1 MTVTQTDLRQAPAPV
16 ASDERRSRN
25 ARRSTAG
32 ILVAAAAACFFLVYP
47 FVVPTS
53 SLLVG
58 FFVIFL
64 MISLM
69 LLKIPIA
76 IAMTVA
82 SFPGLYLLAGQRA
95 LEGSL
100 QEIAFSSF
108 ASWSL
113 SVIPMFVLMGIVLG
127 KSGLMSGA
135 YDMARK
141 WLGWMPGGLAVSTNI
156 AGAGMAAT
164 SGSSIGN
171 AYAIGRVAIPE
182 LIKSGYRPSLTLGS
196 VAMAG
201 TLGQVIPPSVL
212 LVIYAGVAETPVGPQ
227 LLAGVVPGIALAV
240 LFTVVILAWA
250 MISPDAAPRGASY
263 PLRERLASLV
273 NLIPMLIIVSVVIGG
288 IYVGVFTATEA
299 GACGAAVTVV
309 LGLAAL
315 IVKARRARANGEP
328 VKTHRVLAKFLST
341 SLIEA
346 TSAVAAVFLLLIG
359 VNLLTRV
366 MTLSGLAEWVAD
378 GVVGMNL
385 TRLTFLLILIPV
397 YLVLGF
403 FLDTL
408 GMMLLTIPVFIG
420 PLVAL
425 DVNLI
430 WFGVFLIV
438 LAEIDLV
445 APPLGVLNF
454 VVLALGQAST
464 KGMGVKLTIGDV
476 FKGVTPFIGACVVFL
491 VALIVWPELATWLPD
506 VSSAK

>member
-1 MTVTQTDLRQAPAPV
+1 MTATQTDPLPAAPV
-16 ASDERRSRN
+16 AAPSLKQSRD
-25 ARRSTAG
+25 ARRSTVG
-32 ILVAAAAACFFLVYP
+32 IVVVAAAACFFLVYP
-47 FVVPTS
+47 FVVPSS
-53 SLLVG
+53 SLMIG

-64 MISLM
+64 MMCLM

-82 SFPGLYLLAGQRA
+82 SFPGLYLLASQRA

-113 SVIPMFVLMGIVLG
+113 SVVPMFVLMGIVLG

-141 WLGWMPGGLAVSTNI
+141 WIGWMPGGLAISTNL

-164 SGSSIGN
+164 SGSTIGN

-182 LIKSGYRPSLTLGS
+182 LIRSGYRPSLALGS

-227 LLAGVVPGIALAV
+227 LLAGVVPGLCLAA
-240 LFTVVILAWA
+240 LFTVVILGWA
-250 MISPDAAPRGASY
+250 IFSPKSAPRGGSY
-263 PLRERLASLV
+263 ALSARLASLV
-273 NLIPMLIIVSVVIGG
+273 NLIPMLIIVTVVIGG
-288 IYVGVFTATEA
+288 IYFGVFTATEA
-299 GACGAAVTVV
+299 GACGAAVTVL

-315 IVKARRARANGEP
+315 IVKSRRAPTLGEP
-328 VKTHRVLAKFLST
+328 VKTRRVVRKFLST
-341 SLIEA
+341 SLVEA

-359 VNLLTRV
+359 VNMLTRV

-378 GVVGMNL
+378 GVVGMHL
-385 TRLTFLLILIPV
+385 TKVTFLLILIPV
-397 YLVLGF
+397 YLILGF

-408 GMMLLTIPVFIG
+408 GMMLLTIPVFMG

-425 DVNLI
+425 DVDLI
-430 WFGVFLIV
+430 WFGIFLIV

-445 APPLGVLNF
+445 VPPLGILNF
-454 VVLALGQAST
+454 VVLSLGQAST
-464 KGMGVKLTIGDV
+464 KGMGIKLGIVDV
-476 FKGVTPFIGACVVFL
+476 FKGVTPFIAACVVFL
-491 VALIVWPELATWLPD
+491 VALIAWPELALWLPD

>member
-1 MTVTQTDLRQAPAPV
+1 MTVAQTRSSAVPPPV
-16 ASDERRSRN
+16 PSDAKRSPS
-25 ARRSTAG
+25 ARRYTAG
-32 ILVAAAAACFFLVYP
+32 VVGTAAAACFFLTYL
-47 FVVPTS
+47 FVVPTTP
-53 SLLVG
+53 LLVG
-58 FFVIFL
+58 FFVVFL

-76 IAMTVA
+76 VAMIASA
-82 SFPGLYLLAGQRA
+82 APGLYLLASQRA

-100 QEIAFSSF
+100 QEIVFTSF

-141 WLGWMPGGLAVSTNI
+141 WLAWLPGGLAVSTNL

-182 LIKSGYRPSLTLGS
+182 LLKSGYRPSLALGS

-227 LLAGVVPGIALAV
+227 LLAGVIPGIALAT
-240 LFTVVILAWA
+240 LFTVVIMAWA
-250 MISPDAAPRGASY
+250 LISPRSAPRGTSY
-263 PLRERLASLV
+263 PWGARVAALVHLIPILIIVAVVMGGIYTGVFTTTEASAVGAAVALLLGLASL
-273 NLIPMLIIVSVVIGG
+273 LHKS
-288 IYVGVFTATEA
+288 
-299 GACGAAVTVV
+299 
-309 LGLAAL
+309 
-315 IVKARRARANGEP
+315 RRARANGIP
-328 VKTHRVLAKFLST
+328 VKTHRVVGEFVSST
-341 SLIEA
+341 FVD
-346 TSAVAAVFLLLIG
+346 TVSAVAAVFFLLVG

-366 MTLSGLAEWVAD
+366 MALSGVAQWVAD
-378 GVVGMNL
+378 GVISLHL
-385 TRLTFLLILIPV
+385 TKLTFLLLLIPV
-397 YLVLGF
+397 YLILGF

-408 GMMLLTIPVFIG
+408 AMMLLTIPVFMG

-425 DVNLI
+425 DVDLI
-430 WFGVFLIV
+430 WFGIFLIV
-438 LAEIDLV
+438 LAEIDMV

-454 VVLALGQAST
+454 VVLGLAQSST
-464 KGMGVKLTIGDV
+464 REMGVRLTIGDV
-476 FKGVTPFIGACVVFL
+476 FRGVMPFIGACVVFL
-491 VALIVWPELATWLPD
+491 VVLIAVPELATWLPG